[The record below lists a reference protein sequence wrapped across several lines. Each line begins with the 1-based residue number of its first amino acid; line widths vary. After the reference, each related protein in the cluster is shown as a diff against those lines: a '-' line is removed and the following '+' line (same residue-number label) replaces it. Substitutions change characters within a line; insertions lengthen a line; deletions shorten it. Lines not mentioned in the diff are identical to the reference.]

1 MGGNEGLNN
10 MEVRRSGWKI
20 GDEREEG
27 IIEGKRENKGSREIN
42 KRKRKK
48 KKTKRERVE
57 KTREE
62 IYSCMRPAF
71 LKRID
76 L

>member
-1 MGGNEGLNN
+1 MGGNEGLY

-20 GDEREEG
+20 GDETNEREGG

-42 KRKRKK
+42 KKTMKKRVG
-48 KKTKRERVE
+48 KTLE
-57 KTREE
+57 KYIYIYTR
-62 IYSCMRPAF
+62 PTF

>member
-1 MGGNEGLNN
+1 
-10 MEVRRSGWKI
+10 MENRRRVN
-20 GDEREEG
+20 EREGGGE

-42 KRKRKK
+42 KKTTKKRVSGEDS
-48 KKTKRERVE
+48 REVY
-57 KTREE
+57 
-62 IYSCMRPAF
+62 IYIRPTF

>member
-42 KRKRKK
+42 KRKKK
-48 KKTKRERVE
+48 KKKENNEEERESRRLE
-57 KTREE
+57 KKY
-62 IYSCMRPAF
+62 IAVCARPF
-71 LKRID
+71 
-76 L
+76 